1 MYASPRKLKQFTVRI
16 IRMKKLPHF
25 FLLALLSIT
34 SLTACAEDDPAKAA
48 TAAPADTKVAETAAP
63 ASEAKPA
70 ETATTPAATTTD
82 AAKPATDTAAP
93 AATDAAKPATDAATA
108 APAGEAKPAEGGD
121 AKKKG
126 DEPDCN

>member
-1 MYASPRKLKQFTVRI
+1 
-16 IRMKKLPHF
+16 MKKLPHL
-25 FLLALLSIT
+25 FLLAVLSAT
-34 SLTACAEDDPAKAA
+34 SLTACAEDDPAK
-48 TAAPADTKVAETAAP
+48 TAAAVPADAKVTETTAP

-70 ETATTPAATTTD
+70 ETVTTPAA
-82 AAKPATDTAAP
+82 AS
-93 AATDAAKPATDAATA
+93 TDAAKPATDAAAPAPAA